1 MANST
6 WPEGSTRRPRSD
18 ARVTTLAATTAV
30 VVEALLFAGFASA
43 VVLAMLAVAV
53 MIVPAAVAAFTWTT
67 MPKSATAPFGTDGL
81 VQVMVPVPP
90 TGGVAHV
97 QPAGGVIARKF
108 VFAGMANVIDAPD
121 AVVGPLFVT
130 CTA

>member
-1 MANST
+1 M
-6 WPEGSTRRPRSD
+6 

-43 VVLAMLAVAV
+43 VMLFTLAVAV

-67 MPKSATAPFGTDGL
+67 MSKSATAPLGTERL

-90 TGGVAHV
+90 TGGVEHV
-97 QPAGGVIARKF
+97 QPAGGVMARKF
-108 VFAGMANVIDAPD
+108 VFAGMAKVRDAP
-121 AVVGPLFVT
+121 AAALGPSLVT